1 MATCRGRNASSL
13 MYPEEERDAEE
24 EAKTKAGERA
34 TNATSMQATSIL
46 GRRGRRFRSTWP
58 RPRRKQGK
66 ARRAGWSCAKN
77 TAPKSRRAE
86 PLRPRRRCKQ
96 RVERPRSLFC
106 NQPTQNNQPRSQG
119 VGSLV

>member
-1 MATCRGRNASSL
+1 MATYRGRSASSL
-13 MYPEEERDAEE
+13 MCPEEERDAGE

-66 ARRAGWSCAKN
+66 ARHAGWSCAKN
-77 TAPKSRRAE
+77 TAPRLRRAE
-86 PLRPRRRCKQ
+86 PLRPRKQCRAKAAHYFVASQRRA
-96 RVERPRSLFC
+96 S
-106 NQPTQNNQPRSQG
+106 
-119 VGSLV
+119 VG